1 MSAYRVWMKDRASL
15 RRWAPFVAVVLVVA
29 AAVVAGASLADGPS
43 GEAVL
48 EDVRQ
53 KYETA
58 DNVVG
63 EATVVV
69 TNGTERA
76 SVEFAAA
83 EGNRS
88 RVTVRY
94 GDGEEGRTVVFGTNG
109 SVGWV
114 YEPTTGV
121 TRTYDNETKEEE
133 LETKVTEL
141 QEAYE
146 ENVSVERVGVETVGG
161 EEAHILELRSE
172 REGDGSWDGTAR
184 IWVSTE
190 DSTVLKAQATDK
202 EGTATVT
209 FDETVFDA
217 SVHDSTFEP
226 PSKSGELV
234 PGADREEFD
243 GFEDAQRETELG
255 IPDLRDEYDFGGA
268 VVASYRDDET
278 VTAEYATEMG
288 DVYVAV
294 TTSDAFEGDSAEEG
308 ETEAVTFG
316 DTTAK
321 VADSP
326 RGSVVYWTE
335 GGKTTAVV
343 TRGPRS
349 TAIRVAESVAE

>member
-1 MSAYRVWMKDRASL
+1 MKDRASL
-15 RRWAPFVAVVLVVA
+15 RRWAPFVAVVLIVA
-29 AAVVAGASLADGPS
+29 AAVLAGASLADGPT

-63 EATVVV
+63 EATIVV
-69 TNGTERA
+69 TNGTETERA

-83 EGNRS
+83 EGDRS

-121 TRTYDNETKEEE
+121 TRTYENETKEEE

-146 ENVSVERVGVETVGG
+146 ENVSVERVGIETVGG

-172 REGDGSWDGTAR
+172 REGEDRWNGTAR
-184 IWVSTE
+184 VWVSTE
-190 DSTVLKAQATDK
+190 DSTVLKARATGK

-209 FDETVFDA
+209 FEETLFDA

-226 PSKSGELV
+226 PSESGELV

-243 GFEDAQRETELG
+243 DLDAAQTETEIG
-255 IPDLRDEYDFGGA
+255 IPDLREEYGFEGA

-278 VTAEYATEMG
+278 ATAEYATDMG

-294 TTSDAFEGDSAEEG
+294 TTSDAFEDDGAEGG
-308 ETEAVTFG
+308 ETETVTFG

-335 GGKTTAVV
+335 GGETTAVV

-349 TAIRVAESVAE
+349 TAISVAESVAE